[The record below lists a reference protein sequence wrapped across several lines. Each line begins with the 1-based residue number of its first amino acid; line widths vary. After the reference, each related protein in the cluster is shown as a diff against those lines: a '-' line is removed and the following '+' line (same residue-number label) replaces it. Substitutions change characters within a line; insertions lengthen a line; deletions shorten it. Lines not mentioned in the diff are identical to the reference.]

1 MTIHLPPE
9 LEGGINAEVLNGHY
23 PSVDDAIAEA
33 VRLLLRQRRQGESNA
48 AAGEPPALT
57 AEQLADQEAQQRLY
71 AAGLLSEIKPPRRVS
86 TGTEHFTPVMIQGEP
101 LSETIIRER
110 R

>member
-9 LEGGINAEVLNGHY
+9 LEGRINAEVSNGHF
-23 PSVDDAIAEA
+23 PSIDDAMAEA
-33 VRLLLRQRRQGESNA
+33 VRLLLKQSRQGGDGT
-48 AAGEPPALT
+48 AAGEPPALS
-57 AEQLADQEAQQRLY
+57 AEQMADQEAQQQLF

-86 TGTEHFTPVMIQGEP
+86 TGTEQFTPVMIQGEP